1 MQPTGLDISDYKI
14 IEELYENEFSIYCR
28 VEISGS
34 LKLLK
39 LARFDS
45 LEAEKRLDYE
55 YDITKQLQTERL
67 IDFVWFRDSNQKG
80 ILFHDFEGI
89 PLSSFASRHNFTLD
103 TFLQVAIQIIGGLE
117 KIHANKM
124 VFGGLRPEKILINPE
139 NYHIRFIDY
148 SSCFPFKEKETGSS
162 PFPEGRPEYLAPE
175 QSGKLN
181 RLIDYRSDLYS
192 LGVLLFELM
201 AGEKP
206 FNSDDPNEI
215 IHAHIARMPPQLF
228 SKAMHVPPVIAAIV
242 NTLLSKNAQNRY
254 QSAFGLKA
262 DLYKCYRD
270 KSPEDR
276 IESFR
281 LGQND
286 YSIKV
291 RKPENI
297 IGRQQELDFL
307 RDSFSSENGQDEKDL
322 IMVVGKSGVGKS
334 ELLNALKKSM
344 VSDQGFYLSGCFD
357 RDQSIPYQAFKE
369 AVSELIGY
377 IISRQAKRLQDWQGL
392 INEALYPNGKVLTD
406 LIPNLE
412 AIIGVQ
418 PEVPVL
424 PPMESQNRLNYEF
437 IKFLRL
443 IEGQGFA
450 LHFFLDNLQWADP
463 ASTNLLTYL
472 LQENGLANIKI
483 AATFLDNA
491 IENERDPMVDLAE
504 LSNEKVKVH
513 NLYLGNLSLKYCTD
527 MLATCL
533 HMDPE
538 EVQKLA
544 LVIYSVTEGNPYFTL
559 ELLSSLNEKSLL
571 FFDYNSGSWKWDL
584 EAIRNLKISGDV
596 AELIDQRI
604 NKLSHDLREFLQIAA
619 CLSGGLR
626 HEILLSLFD
635 KPENQVNS
643 WVKEA
648 ISSGFIF
655 KEKNK
660 LRFSGD
666 KLQQSVYASIDP
678 GKIPH
683 FHLRIARALYPTYQ
697 GQEDDVL
704 LFSLAGHYLKCL
716 ALIRTAEERKQVSEL
731 LYKAGLHAK
740 RAAAFKAGYDYFHNS
755 LLLLD
760 KHAVGS
766 LRRKINLEGA
776 ECSYLI
782 GLYESMEE
790 MTGKALELSEND
802 LDKIDAF
809 DIRIRAYTAQGRFL
823 EAVDTAV
830 AALKLTGITFPK
842 KPGKLSVLFS
852 YIQTRLY
859 FKGRSI
865 EDLESLPFISNGV
878 MKAAQRIIANV
889 GSAAYFARQ
898 DIFPLFILKAFA
910 ILLRFGNSEFSA
922 FVTASYGLLV
932 SAGLKQYGLSEKFK
946 LLTYSFLG
954 QSADVKYGPR
964 SIFMINTFL
973 AHYHTSLRST
983 FTPMSIAYD
992 RALKEGDIEYAAYCQ
1007 LVASYNRFL
1016 AGERLSEILPFMTES
1031 TEIIARH
1038 KQDSPWYSNAFYN
1051 QAAWNLNK
1059 ITRNPSVMEGPI
1071 FNELETEPL
1080 DGVSVRSQSSLFD
1093 YSTSKIMIS
1102 YLFEDLDAAYKIA
1115 MDGEKFKHYSL
1126 GTSIQPVFFFYQ
1138 SLTMIQVSRGRPEIK
1153 KELMKFV
1160 RRNLKELKNLTRFAP
1175 MNFKHKYL
1183 LIRAE
1188 QLAMNGKTG
1197 KAIEL
1202 FNLAATK
1209 AAENEYFQ
1217 EEALAIELLARFYF
1231 QQSDRY
1237 LGEFYIKKAIRLY
1250 ERWGANAKVNQL
1262 NEKYFNIRLQYQEIK
1277 KDEPDNEINQVST
1290 FDSNSFIKAAIA
1302 ISSNLELEKL
1312 LEKLIQVAFEYANA
1326 DKGYLVL
1333 KSNKEFLIEA
1343 EGNINKDEIKVL
1355 QALPVDQSDL
1365 IPASILHF
1373 VTLTKENLVIHDAMQ
1388 DSRFSHDLVIQKN
1401 QCKSILCI
1409 PIIHYEDL
1417 MGMLYLENTLIA
1429 GAFTEERINILKL
1442 LSGQM
1447 AVSFENAFKEKR
1459 KEELSM
1465 LRESRLKKQHKRQE
1479 LIARKVLRTQE
1490 EERKRIAEELHD
1502 GLGYML
1508 STLKLNLSAIQE
1520 HADLKQEKKYLE
1532 SSLSLLEDSFAEL
1545 RSISNNLMP
1554 NQLHQHGL
1562 IIALESLCHKISATG
1577 RIDIVFRYFQVEGKF
1592 SEVFG
1597 LQVFRIIQEIINN
1610 VLKHARAK
1618 TLELQIIRQDKIL
1631 VITAEDDGIGFDFEK
1646 RIEGKPSGRG
1656 LVNIVN
1662 RVKYLKGKINYDSSS
1677 AGTNVL
1683 IKLPI
1688 AGHYTLE
1695 NHEN

>member
-14 IEELYENEFSIYCR
+14 IDELYENEFSMFFR

-34 LKLLK
+34 YKLLK
-39 LARFDS
+39 LAKFES
-45 LEAEKRLDYE
+45 ELAEQRLDYE
-55 YDITKQLQTERL
+55 YAIIKELETEKH

-89 PLSSFASRHNFTLD
+89 PLNQYLKQVFTLE
-103 TFLQVAIQIIGGLE
+103 TYLQAAIQITGSLE
-117 KIHANKM
+117 KFHLNKM
-124 VFGGLRPEKILINPE
+124 VYGGLRPDKILINQE
-139 NYHIRFIDY
+139 NFHIRFMDY
-148 SSCFPFKEKETGSS
+148 GACFHFKEKESDCS
-162 PFPEGRPEYLAPE
+162 PYPEAGPEYLAPE
-175 QSGKLN
+175 QTGKLN

-192 LGVLLFELM
+192 LGVLLFEMM

-206 FNSDDPNEI
+206 FFSEDPNEI

-228 SKAMHVPPVIAAIV
+228 SSEINVPPVLAAIV
-242 NTLLSKNAQNRY
+242 NALLSKNAQNRY

-262 DLYKCYRD
+262 DLYKCYRSQIQD
-270 KSPEDR
+270 NK
-276 IESFR
+276 IESFS

-291 RKPENI
+291 RKPERL
-297 IGRQQELDFL
+297 IGRQKELEFL
-307 RDSFSSENGQDEKDL
+307 KDSFTNDSGEDEKDL
-322 IMVVGKSGVGKS
+322 IMLVGKSGVGKS
-334 ELLNALKKSM
+334 ALLKALKGMM
-344 VSDQGFYLSGCFD
+344 VNDQGFYLSGSFD
-357 RDQSIPYQAFKE
+357 QDQNIPYQAFKE
-369 AVSELIGY
+369 AVSEMVGY
-377 IISRQAKRLQDWQGL
+377 IISRQGQRFQDWQGL

-412 AIIGVQ
+412 AIIGAQ

-437 IKFLRL
+437 IKFLRV
-443 IEGQGFA
+443 IEGQGFVI
-450 LHFFLDNLQWADP
+450 HFFLDNLHWADP
-463 ASTNLLTYL
+463 ASKNLLTYL
-472 LQENGLANIKI
+472 LQENGLVNIKI
-483 AATFLDNA
+483 AATFLDNSL
-491 IENERDPMVDLAE
+491 EKERVPLGELSE

-513 NLYLGNLSLKYCTD
+513 NLYLGNLSLKDSTE
-527 MLATCL
+527 MLANCL
-533 HMDPE
+533 HMSPD

-544 LVIYSVTEGNPYFTL
+544 LVIYSTTEGNPYFTL
-559 ELLSSLNEKSLL
+559 ELLSSLNEKTLL

-584 EAIRNLKISGDV
+584 EGIRNLKISGNV

-604 NKLSHDLREFLQIAA
+604 KKLSAGLREFLQLVSCMGNGFYPETAK
-619 CLSGGLR
+619 
-626 HEILLSLFD
+626 SLFE
-635 KPENQVNS
+635 KPEEEVMA
-643 WVKEA
+643 WIKEA
-648 ISSGFIF
+648 MSSGFLF
-655 KEKNK
+655 KEKEK
-660 LRFSGD
+660 FRFSGD
-666 KLQQSVYASIDP
+666 KLKQSVYASIEP
-678 GKIPH
+678 QNIPNY
-683 FHLRIARALYPTYQ
+683 HLQIARAIYPAYKD
-697 GQEDDVL
+697 QEDDTVL
-704 LFSLAGHYLKCL
+704 FNLAGHFIKSLKL
-716 ALIRTAEERKQVSEL
+716 LDSSEERKRVSKL
-731 LYKAGLHAK
+731 LNLAGVKAK
-740 RAAAFKAGYDYFHNS
+740 RAAAFKAGYEFFHHS
-755 LLLLD
+755 ILLLEKD
-760 KHAVGS
+760 AERPI
-766 LRRKINLEGA
+766 RRKLNLEGA
-776 ECSYLI
+776 ECAYLI
-782 GLYESMEE
+782 GLYDIMEE
-790 MTGKALELSEND
+790 MTEQALIFSEED
-802 LDKIDAF
+802 IEKIDAF

-830 AALKLTGITFPK
+830 SALKLTGITFPR
-842 KPGKLSVLFS
+842 KPNKLSILVS
-852 YIQTRLY
+852 YIKTRLY

-865 EDLESLPFISNGV
+865 EDLETQPTISNEV

-898 DIFPLFILKAFA
+898 DLFPLFILKAFT

-946 LLTYSFLG
+946 LLTYNYLG
-954 QSADVKYGPR
+954 ISADVKYGPR

-973 AHYHTSLRST
+973 AHYHTSLRQT
-983 FTPMSIAYD
+983 YTPLSIAYD

-1007 LVASYNRFL
+1007 LVESYNRFL
-1016 AGERLSEILPFMTES
+1016 AGERLTEILPFMTES

-1059 ITRNPSVMEGPI
+1059 ITDNPSVMEGPI

-1093 YSTSKIMIS
+1093 YSTSKIIIS

-1115 MDGEKFKHYSL
+1115 LDGEKFKHFSL

-1138 SLTMIQVSRGRPEIK
+1138 SLTMIQLSRGRPELK
-1153 KELMKFV
+1153 NELMRYV
-1160 RRNLKELKNLTRFAP
+1160 HRNLKELKNLSRFAP
-1175 MNFKHKYL
+1175 MNFEHKHI

-1188 QLAMNGKTG
+1188 LLAMQGKSG

-1202 FNLAATK
+1202 FNLAASK
-1209 AAENEYFQ
+1209 AAEHEYFQ

-1231 QQSDRY
+1231 QRSDRY

-1262 NEKYFNIRLQYQEIK
+1262 NEKYFNIRLQYQEAK
-1277 KDEPDNEINQVST
+1277 KEEPEHEIGQVST

-1302 ISSNLELEKL
+1302 ISSNLEMDKL
-1312 LEKLIQVAFEYANA
+1312 LEKLIQIAFEYANA
-1326 DKGYLVL
+1326 DKGFLVL

-1355 QALPVDQSDL
+1355 QSLPVDQSDL
-1365 IPASILHF
+1365 IPPSILHF
-1373 VTLTKENLVIHDAMQ
+1373 VTLTKENLVIHDALK

-1409 PIIHYEDL
+1409 PIIHYEDF
-1417 MGMLYLENTLIA
+1417 MGMLYLENTLIT

-1459 KEELSM
+1459 KSEASR

-1508 STLKLNLSAIQE
+1508 STLKLNLSAIHE
-1520 HADLKQEKKYLE
+1520 KAELKNERKYLE
-1532 SSLSLLEDSFAEL
+1532 SSLNLLEDSFAEL

-1554 NQLHQHGL
+1554 NMLHQHGL
-1562 IIALESLCHKISATG
+1562 IIALESLCQKISATG
-1577 RIDIVFRYFQVEGKF
+1577 RIEIVFRHFKVEGKF

-1597 LQVFRIIQEIINN
+1597 LQVFRIIQEIVNN

-1618 TLELQIIRQDKIL
+1618 TLELQIIRQEKVL
-1631 VITAEDDGIGFDFEK
+1631 VITAEDDGIGFDYEK
-1646 RIEGKPSGRG
+1646 KSDGRPSGRG

-1662 RVKYLKGKINYDSSS
+1662 RVKYLKGNVNYDSSS

-1688 AGHYTLE
+1688 SGHYTLE